1 MRKLSQNKA
10 KKKQTRHSPSFG
22 STHPGRMQE
31 KKMQNKRNE
40 KWYKT
45 TDAKQ
50 SEEKNKIV
58 PINGAEKTKTEQQMI
73 DVEIAKWG
81 EK

>member
-31 KKMQNKRNE
+31 KN
-40 KWYKT
+40 
-45 TDAKQ
+45 AKQ
-50 SEEKNKIV
+50 
-58 PINGAEKTKTEQQMI
+58 TKREMI
-73 DVEIAKWG
+73 QNN
-81 EK
+81 